1 MINIPKYKNVEKI
14 RCRQVKISKGKN
26 VETIYFESEDEGQ
39 SEGDG
44 FWIIF
49 CKFSKIVKQKN
60 KILGFGAHCPPE
72 LSHSRGPVLSTFSPP
87 NILTF

>member
-14 RCRQVKISKGKN
+14 RCRQVKISNGKN
-26 VETIYFESEDEGQ
+26 VETIYFESEDEG
-39 SEGDG
+39 EGDG

-60 KILGFGAHCPPE
+60 KILGFGGSLPP
-72 LSHSRGPVLSTFSPP
+72 
-87 NILTF
+87 